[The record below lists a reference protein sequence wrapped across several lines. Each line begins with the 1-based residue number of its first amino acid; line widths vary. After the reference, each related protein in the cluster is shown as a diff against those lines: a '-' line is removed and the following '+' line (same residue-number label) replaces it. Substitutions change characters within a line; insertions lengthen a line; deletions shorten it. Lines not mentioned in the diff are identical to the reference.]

1 MKGQIQKI
9 ESVCQEY
16 TDHDFVQASL
26 LGVIGILTIIA
37 FGGQM
42 LLGV

>member
-16 TDHDFVQASL
+16 TDHEFVRASL

-37 FGGQM
+37 FAGQM
-42 LLGV
+42 IRGV

>member
-9 ESVCQEY
+9 ESVCQKY
-16 TDHDFVQASL
+16 TDHEFVQVSL

-37 FGGQM
+37 FAGQM
-42 LLGV
+42 IIGV

>member
-16 TDHDFVQASL
+16 TEHEFVGVSL
-26 LGVIGILTIIA
+26 LGAIGILTIVA
-37 FGGQM
+37 FAGQM
-42 LLGV
+42 LVGG